1 MAHIQTFTIPTST
14 YKRFKASADAA
25 GSPWLIE
32 MNAAIQE
39 FLALPDV
46 DARLHAYTV
55 PDERHRLITNHK
67 MDTDLQRA
75 LRQKAFRCND
85 NSINVSA
92 IIAAALNWQLE
103 VIGAAP
109 VQAPSLPT
117 TRAPIPVSSTPT
129 QRTQTKKLRL

>member
-92 IIAAALNWQLE
+92 IIAAALNWKLE
-103 VIGAAP
+103 AIEPSAARAPPLPAP
-109 VQAPSLPT
+109 VAPTHLSPSPAQ
-117 TRAPIPVSSTPT
+117 RA
-129 QRTQTKKLRL
+129 RAKKLRL